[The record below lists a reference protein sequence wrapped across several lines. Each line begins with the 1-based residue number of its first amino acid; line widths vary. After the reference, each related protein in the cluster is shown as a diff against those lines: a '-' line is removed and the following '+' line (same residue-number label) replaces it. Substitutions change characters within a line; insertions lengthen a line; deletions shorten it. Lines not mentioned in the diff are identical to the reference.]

1 MSFSKSKEPIMKR
14 ELTIISALLVA
25 LAASPSSAEEGKPNI
40 IFFFADDL
48 GYADQYG
55 NPTAEQ
61 IEKINGRYFEKRK

>member
-1 MSFSKSKEPIMKR
+1 
-14 ELTIISALLVA
+14 VA

-61 IEKINGRYFEKRK
+61 IKKINGRYFEKRK